1 MSRLRSFTVK
11 ELIEILEDYDPKA
24 LVVYTVDYG
33 DYHNTQQALPIQK
46 VSDQQEMGVIIVKS
60 AYSQSEFALV
70 EYDEDDIDPREEQT
84 RVPVVILSMSTEG
97 VWR

>member
-1 MSRLRSFTVK
+1 MSRLRSYTVK
-11 ELIEILEDYDPKA
+11 ELIEILEEYDPKA
-24 LVVYTVDYG
+24 LVVYTADYG

-84 RVPVVILSMSTEG
+84 RIPVVILSMSTER